1 MADGIIRVGLIG
13 AGANTRLRH
22 IGGLREQA
30 GVEIVGVANRSRES
44 GERIA
49 GEYEIPRVYDNWRDL
64 MDEDDID
71 AVCIGTWPYMHRTLV
86 LESFER
92 GKHVL
97 TEARMAMNAKEAHDM
112 LDASRRHPELIA
124 QIVPAPGTL
133 QVDETIIDTMASGYL
148 GEVLAVRLRVADAH
162 GRQPG
167 GTPDTF
173 VHPEAALHWRHNR
186 DLSGYNILGMGIWYE
201 SIMRYVGPA
210 SRVMAMTK
218 VCVQQRLDEDG
229 HLRAISVPD
238 HVGVLCDMVCG
249 AQADMSWSSIT
260 GLQGGSEFWMFGTE
274 GTIALKGG
282 NDKVW
287 GGRRGDSE
295 LSEIPIAPEKRG
307 GWRVEEEFIS
317 AIRGNEP
324 ITRTPFDVGVQY
336 MEWTEAVTRSA
347 QTGQAIDLP
356 L

>member
-1 MADGIIRVGLIG
+1 MPDQEIRVGLIG
-13 AGANTRLRH
+13 AGRNTRERH
-22 IGGLREQA
+22 IPGFDKVGGL
-30 GVEIVGVANRSRES
+30 EIAAVANRSRES
-44 GERIA
+44 GRVVA
-49 GEYEIPRVYDNWRDL
+49 DQFNIPTVYDNWREL
-64 MDEDDID
+64 LEDPSIE
-71 AVCIGTWPYMHRTLV
+71 AVCIGTWPYMHRNLV
-86 LESFER
+86 LASLSA

-97 TEARMAMNAKEAHDM
+97 TEARMAMNADEAHEM
-112 LDASRRHPELIA
+112 LDTSRLHPDLVT
-124 QIVPAPGTL
+124 QIVPAPQTL
-133 QVDETIIDTMASGYL
+133 EVDNTVINCVGNGYL
-148 GEVLAVRLRVADAH
+148 GDILAVRLRVCDYH
-162 GRQPG
+162 GRANRA
-167 GTPDTF
+167 DTF
-173 VHPEAALHWRHNR
+173 IDTDSPLHWRQDR
-186 DLSGYNILGMGIWYE
+186 TLSGYNILGMGIWYE

-229 HLRAISVPD
+229 HLRAISIPD

-287 GGRRGDSE
+287 GGHRGDSE

-317 AIRGNEP
+317 AIRGSEP